1 MNMIENQTLSKAKE
15 IIVEARIS
23 KFMKAMAMPGD
34 FIGIS
39 NPLKIE
45 PSNYLLLKI
54 NSIVTE
60 ENEISFILYCV
71 QISKIKKK

>member
-1 MNMIENQTLSKAKE
+1 MIENQTLSLAKE

-23 KFMKAMAMPGD
+23 KNKKAMTVPGD

-39 NPLKIE
+39 KPITLKS
-45 PSNYLLLKI
+45 SNYLLLNI

-60 ENEISFILYCV
+60 E
-71 QISKIKKK
+71 K